1 MQSFTATVQ
10 TAVGRYDIDYKPN
23 KHSHQFAVNYN
34 GGAVYLDSVQA
45 CLDWIE
51 SHSEYVLSTAV

>member
-1 MQSFTATVQ
+1 MQTFTATVN
-10 TAVGRYDIDYKPN
+10 TAVGRYDIDYKPRNAFN
-23 KHSHQFAVNYN
+23 KYAVNYN
-34 GGAVYLDSVQA
+34 SGAVYLDSVQA